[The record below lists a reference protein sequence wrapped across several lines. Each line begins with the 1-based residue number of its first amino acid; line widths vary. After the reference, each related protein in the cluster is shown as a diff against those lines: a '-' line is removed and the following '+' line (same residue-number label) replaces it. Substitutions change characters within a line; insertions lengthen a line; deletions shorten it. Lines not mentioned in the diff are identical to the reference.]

1 MTPRVSIILPIYNV
15 EKYLKQCLNSVAAQT
30 LNNIEVI
37 CVDDGSTDSSP
48 SIIDAFVETDKRFK
62 AIHKENGGY
71 GKAVNA
77 GLDIATGQYIGI
89 VEPDDYI
96 DITMYEKLVNNADAN
111 GCPDIVKACY
121 WRVCD
126 ADTEQQQI
134 HPGFYLHTVAHP
146 DRVFTLDEDAE
157 FLYHHPSIW
166 TAIYRRDFLLDKG
179 IRMKEIPGAGW
190 ADNPWLIETLAQA
203 SSISYVEECLY
214 YYREFNTGS
223 SSNVKDPS
231 IIYNRWFDMD
241 DIVKRLGITSPTIL
255 EGHYNRGCAYI
266 GMLADDFDDHDP
278 QIRSAID
285 KIIDRMDMSAIVLS
299 KKIPPYFKDAYLKQT
314 STASLFLHPYLTLY
328 RCARRIKRAIK
339 QH

>member
-15 EKYLKQCLNSVAAQT
+15 ENYLDQCLDSVRSQT
-30 LNNIEVI
+30 LHDIEVI
-37 CVDDGSTDSSP
+37 CVDDGSTDGSSR
-48 SIIDAFVETDKRFK
+48 IIDAFVEADSRFK

-77 GLDIATGQYIGI
+77 GLAIATGQYIGI

-96 DITMYEKLVNNADAN
+96 DASMYEKLIGNADAN
-111 GCPDIVKACY
+111 RCPDIVKACY

-126 ADTEQQQI
+126 ADTDHQQI
-134 HPGFYLHTVAHP
+134 HPGFYLHTVAYP
-146 DRVFTLDEDAE
+146 NRVFTLDEDAE

-166 TAIYRRDFLLDKG
+166 TAIYRRDFLNDKE

-203 SSISYVEECLY
+203 SSITYVEECLY

-231 IIYNRWFDMD
+231 IIYDRWFDMD
-241 DIVKRLGITSPTIL
+241 DIIKRIGVTSPTIL

-266 GMLADDFDDHDP
+266 GMLADDFDDKDP
-278 QIRSAID
+278 VIRKAID
-285 KIIDRMDMSAIVLS
+285 EIINRMDMSAIVLS

-314 STASLFLHPYLTLY
+314 KPISLILHPYLTLY
-328 RCARRIKRAIK
+328 RCARRIKRAMK
-339 QH
+339 SN